1 VELAALGSIA
11 LRNAT
16 MERMSKVRVG
26 EVSVSGTYTPNEEPP
41 AVLGYCTTAV
51 RFVGAFGAEACVEL
65 N

>member
-1 VELAALGSIA
+1 
-11 LRNAT
+11 
-16 MERMSKVRVG
+16 MSKEYVG
-26 EVSVSGTYTPNEEPP
+26 EVSVSGTYTPNEEPA